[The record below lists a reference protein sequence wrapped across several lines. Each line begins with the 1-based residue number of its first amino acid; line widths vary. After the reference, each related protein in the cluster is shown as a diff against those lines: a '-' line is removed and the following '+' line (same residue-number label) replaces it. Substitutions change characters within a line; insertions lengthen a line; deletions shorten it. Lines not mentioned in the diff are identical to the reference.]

1 MLFCIGAA
9 AESEK
14 KKATATTSAQQ
25 KAEKK
30 VTTAPERKIVKK
42 ETENMDGKMYVSVR
56 TASGAPLKRAIDEEM
71 KLKDALNELLSLEG
85 VSCVSLLCRVL
96 FVSK

>member
-1 MLFCIGAA
+1 VYYILVNVGAA

-14 KKATATTSAQQ
+14 KKATATTSTQ
-25 KAEKK
+25 KKTEKK
-30 VTTAPERKIVKK
+30 VTMAPEKKIVKK

-56 TASGAPLKRAIDEEM
+56 TASGAPLKRAINEEM

-85 VSCVSLLCRVL
+85 V
-96 FVSK
+96 